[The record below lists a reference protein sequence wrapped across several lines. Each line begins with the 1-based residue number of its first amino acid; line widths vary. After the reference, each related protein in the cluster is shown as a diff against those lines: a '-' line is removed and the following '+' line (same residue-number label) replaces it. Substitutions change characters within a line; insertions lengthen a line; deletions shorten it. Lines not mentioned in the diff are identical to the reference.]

1 MFYKLIEN
9 KRDEWPS
16 SSACTVRELLGYIV
30 LRGQMRDAQVEAIK
44 TYLYLEDELKMEEFV
59 KRTYRLINDFFVIKS
74 FILPWL

>member
-9 KRDEWPS
+9 KRDEWLS

-59 KRTYRLINDFFVIKS
+59 KRTYRLINDFFCD
-74 FILPWL
+74 